1 MCPGELISGL
11 APPRGKGL
19 GGLENWIVA
28 KDQVAKQV
36 NLSLHVG
43 TDSQRSGSKNFRI
56 AVAGHSARADLS
68 FIMMSSSESL
78 ILAQDER

>member
-1 MCPGELISGL
+1 MCPGPTLIEWAFVCPGELISGL

-19 GGLENWIVA
+19 GGLDNWIVV

-56 AVAGHSARADLS
+56 AIAGSARVNLS
-68 FIMMSSSESL
+68 FINE
-78 ILAQDER
+78 